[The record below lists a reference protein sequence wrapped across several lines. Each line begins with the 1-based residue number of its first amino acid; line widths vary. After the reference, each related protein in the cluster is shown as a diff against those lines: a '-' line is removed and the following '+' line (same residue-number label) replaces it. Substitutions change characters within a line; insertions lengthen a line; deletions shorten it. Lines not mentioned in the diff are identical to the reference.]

1 LGLDVLRLV
10 LRAICPPALTAEGT
24 LRRLFRFQPRALLGA
39 ILRAGDAPIAARAHE
54 QPTVRSI
61 RPSGGGAE
69 RGGDM

>member
-1 LGLDVLRLV
+1 MYFGWFCGPS
-10 LRAICPPALTAEGT
+10 APPASAAEGGP

-39 ILRAGDAPIAARAHE
+39 ILKAGDAPIAARAHE

-69 RGGDM
+69 RAGDM